1 MRGLDYIRTLRSWRF
16 RKAASSLRRQR
27 RPQLISLGLSI
38 CGAAGLLVFDG
49 TSANGARRVE
59 LQLESQTLEPERQR
73 TSAAN
78 ADTVWFAAWEFG
90 NPTCDASGWTASD
103 NRILNDGSIH
113 WHMESTFDG
122 QGAIAGQAA
131 AVGYHDNACCV
142 TPNGY
147 DNDWYQAIRL
157 TYTGA
162 ATLSF
167 DYLVDSEQG
176 FDWMQVETDSLC
188 LSFDRVDY
196 GLDPLAGSASFRKIV
211 LTRDGLD
218 LDGSITAQALTSYG
232 PGSHCVYIGFLS
244 DGAVSPC
251 DGFDGTS
258 TTIGEGVVVDNIV
271 LADAGGT
278 QSEDFED
285 GTLDIGTFVNLHD
298 SEPFGLWARLHPH
311 STDNDVCTEV
321 RDCAWIFSDPTLVS
335 SNPDLRFG
343 PGGAVIRNW
352 LDNVV
357 TSPWVSLPPGGL
369 GNVGTILDFRFFG
382 GNPFVTS
389 QIIHTWLVRTR
400 RPANGVECVSA
411 WRSTNQNSLNSFI
424 WLTGSRDLTS
434 LISSEASA
442 IQVRYRVAD
451 RQYITGAGVPNLLD
465 PGPGPYLDR
474 VRIGRRLLQ
483 GPSFGSDLGSHGQAQ
498 DNFPSVVSSSVP
510 VQDFTP
516 STDRFGVADFSPP
529 NKHLGSNFGSIY
541 FKTRDSLFVEARDI
555 RGTGGIPSVFL
566 NGAIVSGP
574 HAGKAPPPWSVGP
587 NGFFQVPADSA
598 RNFSGNAMVNFWF
611 ADLDD
616 RYFRGGD
623 VLLYF
628 WSATDAAGGR
638 SSFPDGL
645 SSDPASVAEAEA
657 ATQGLL
663 EVSFLP
669 TIDWDPAYL
678 ARIQADASGKLDP
691 TPAELAASRQANCIL
706 YQRIGP
712 TPRRSGPASRTAF
725 TYTLDRLG
733 YAGAYDVYDQLGPPV
748 ANSQV
753 MSRASL
759 DVAGGYALI
768 VLDGPGSGSTAIPDG
783 VIGGGVEGILD
794 QSQWY
799 QDWLAGASASDAG
812 RATLWLVGRNI
823 VQGSQGAGHVVGME
837 CATTLVNALETLGTH
852 PQVLGQTSFD
862 WADGSSSDFSSDT
875 FAIATGI
882 CVQVPLQL
890 PTFDLVG
897 ATGTGVVTHRFA
909 STMGPS
915 EGAVVMN
922 ANAAADWNT
931 VVMSFDWNW
940 LGSAGN
946 TPTSQVVQ
954 LTDRIV
960 RAALADSCE
969 LDPDPATGFPDDS
982 PGIDALP
989 RQTALLPN
997 VPNPFNPVTTIHFDL
1012 ARDGQVLL
1020 RIHDVAGRT
1029 VRTLVQQP
1037 LARRHHEVVWDG
1049 ADTNGRQVPSGIYF
1063 TRLHTDDGEW
1073 TRKLV
1078 VLR

>member
-1 MRGLDYIRTLRSWRF
+1 MRGLDSIRTLRSWRI

-38 CGAAGLLVFDG
+38 CGAAGLLVSDL

-59 LQLESQTLEPERQR
+59 LQLESPTLEPELQR

-90 NPTCDASGWTASD
+90 NPTCDAAGWTASD
-103 NRILNDGSIH
+103 NRILNDGAIH
-113 WHMESTFDG
+113 WHMETTFDG
-122 QGAIAGQAA
+122 QGGIAGQAA
-131 AVGYHDNACCV
+131 AVGYHDDACCD

-188 LSFDRVDY
+188 SSFDRVDY
-196 GLDPLAGSASFRKIV
+196 GLHPATGAASFRKVV

-218 LDGSITAQALTSYG
+218 LNGSITAQALTSYG
-232 PGSHCVYIGFLS
+232 AGSHCVFIGFIS
-244 DGAVSPC
+244 DGGGSPC
-251 DGFDGTS
+251 DGLFGLGTQ
-258 TTIGEGVVVDNIV
+258 IGEGVVVDNIV

-278 QSEDFED
+278 RSEDFED
-285 GTLDIGTFVNLHD
+285 GTLDIGTFANLRD
-298 SEPFGLWARLHPH
+298 NEPFGLWARLHPH
-311 STDNDVCTEV
+311 ATDNDVCGEV
-321 RDCAWIFSDPTLVS
+321 HDCAWVFSDPTLVS
-335 SNPDLRFG
+335 TNPDLQFG
-343 PGGAVIRNW
+343 PGGHVVRNW

-357 TSPWVSLPPGGL
+357 TSPWASLPPGGL
-369 GNVGTILDFRFFG
+369 GNVGTFVEFRFFG
-382 GNPFVTS
+382 GNPYQNS
-389 QIIHTWLVRTR
+389 RIIHSWLVRTR
-400 RPANGVECVSA
+400 RHPGGGECVSA
-411 WRSTNQNSLNSFI
+411 WRSPGINSLNNFFWATS
-424 WLTGSRDLTS
+424 TRDLTS
-434 LISSEASA
+434 LISSDASE
-442 IQVRYRVAD
+442 IQVRYRVVDA
-451 RQYITGAGVPNLLD
+451 QYLTGPGPPNPHD

-483 GPSFGSDLGSHGQAQ
+483 GPSFASDLGSDAQAQ
-498 DNFPSVVSSSVP
+498 DNFPSVLSSSVP

-529 NKHLGSNFGSIY
+529 HKHLGRNFGIY
-541 FKTRDSLFVEARDI
+541 FKTRDSLHVQVRDL
-555 RGTGGIPSVFL
+555 RGAGGITGVFWR
-566 NGAIVSGP
+566 GAIVSGP
-574 HAGKAPPPWSVGP
+574 HTGKAPPPLALGA
-587 NGFFQVPADSA
+587 NGFFQVQADSVRDFTGA
-598 RNFSGNAMVNFWF
+598 AVADRWF
-611 ADLDD
+611 VDLDD

-628 WSATDAAGGR
+628 WSATDAAGGY
-638 SSFPDGL
+638 SSLPDGL
-645 SSDPASVAEAEA
+645 SSNPVSPPAAET
-657 ATQGLL
+657 ATQGLF

-669 TIDWDPAYL
+669 AIDWAPAYL

-691 TPAELAASRQANCIL
+691 TAGELAASRQANCIL
-706 YQRIGP
+706 YQRIKQ

-725 TYTLDRLG
+725 TYALDRLG
-733 YAGAYDVYDQLGPPV
+733 YAGDYDVYDQLGPPI

-759 DVAGGYALI
+759 EVAGGYALI
-768 VLDGPGSGSTAIPDG
+768 VVDAPGNGEMAIPDG
-783 VIGGGVEGILD
+783 VIGGGFEGILD

-799 QDWLAGASASDAG
+799 QDWLAGASASAAG
-812 RATLWLVGRNI
+812 RATLWIVSNNI
-823 VQGSQGAGHVVGME
+823 VQASQGAGHVVGME
-837 CATTLVNALETLGTH
+837 CATTLLGANATRGTH
-852 PQVLGQTSFD
+852 PQVLGETNFT
-862 WADGSSSDFSSDT
+862 WADGSGSDFSSD
-875 FAIATGI
+875 ALALATGI
-882 CVQVPLQL
+882 CTQQPR
-890 PTFDLVG
+890 FDTIG
-897 ATGTGVVTHRFA
+897 TTGTGVLTHRFA
-909 STMGPS
+909 SAPS
-915 EGAVVMN
+915 DGAVVMN
-922 ANAAADWNT
+922 AKAAADWNT
-931 VVMSFDWNW
+931 VLMSFDWNW
-940 LGSAGN
+940 LGSAGD
-946 TPTSQVVQ
+946 TPTSQVAQ

-969 LDPDPATGFPDDS
+969 HDPDPATGFPDDS

-1020 RIHDVAGRT
+1020 QIHDVAGRT
-1029 VRTLVQQP
+1029 VRTLVQGP
-1037 LARRHHEVVWDG
+1037 LARRHHEFVWDG
-1049 ADTNGRQVPSGIYF
+1049 LDANGRQVPSGIYF